1 MASPPG
7 GTDGP
12 SRVSATSAPANQA
25 RTTLDLGIDAGWW
38 PIAFSKD
45 VRRHPRA
52 FRLGSRDL
60 ALYRDLTD
68 TVRAVDDVCPH
79 RRLPLSMGRITEDGY
94 LQCAYHGWCFD
105 GATGRC
111 TAIPHLGEEER
122 VPGNI
127 RIAAFTT
134 AENVADLFGWSLRT
148 PALAPR
154 VGPPQGEEPDD
165 GTTMFAAQVAH
176 GFVLVWSGPGE
187 PAEPLP
193 LVQEAE
199 QAHDGPWRHTSGLID
214 VRAPHERVVEA
225 IALNPGRALGL
236 GWLIGAGEELW
247 EPDVETMNGA
257 LVIQRERY
265 TLALPRPSTFQ
276 PLHRGVTSSRIAI
289 VPDTGLSTITVDDE
303 HGAPSVRVTIGLTPV
318 GDYRCTVRWRLQVRQ
333 RRLAVVGLARSA
345 TSLQRLVRRAERT
358 VEAVADEVADNRFDK
373 GLIRLREARAKT
385 AIDFTQQQT

>member
-7 GTDGP
+7 GTGGP

-25 RTTLDLGIDAGWW
+25 RTTLDLGIAAGWW

-187 PAEPLP
+187 PPAAEPLP
-193 LVQEAE
+193 LVQEAD
-199 QAHDGPWRHTSGLID
+199 QAP
-214 VRAPHERVVEA
+214 AA
-225 IALNPGRALGL
+225 
-236 GWLIGAGEELW
+236 
-247 EPDVETMNGA
+247 
-257 LVIQRERY
+257 
-265 TLALPRPSTFQ
+265 
-276 PLHRGVTSSRIAI
+276 RGV
-289 VPDTGLSTITVDDE
+289 
-303 HGAPSVRVTIGLTPV
+303 
-318 GDYRCTVRWRLQVRQ
+318 
-333 RRLAVVGLARSA
+333 
-345 TSLQRLVRRAERT
+345 
-358 VEAVADEVADNRFDK
+358 
-373 GLIRLREARAKT
+373 IRPG
-385 AIDFTQQQT
+385 